1 MKRRL
6 FYRILAG
13 LVFVSL
19 LAVLI
24 FAFYTLRVL
33 RTSSYDALTRRLQDI
48 ALSAKVAAAPIASV
62 GRSAALDRL
71 ARDLGREAR
80 VRITVIDAGGLVLA
94 DSEEDA
100 ARMEN
105 HALRP
110 EVSSALA
117 GKTGISSRFSSTV
130 KRWMVYVAVPLVVS
144 GRQGGVVRASSFR
157 EELDAAVLREGGDLA
172 FFASLLFAA
181 CLLSALVISRT
192 IASPLRDLAGVVSR
206 FAAGDFG
213 ARLHL
218 RRRDEV
224 RELAE
229 SFNAMGE
236 RIQELFLENS
246 ARTQELDG
254 IFSSV
259 QEGIVLLD
267 REGRIVR
274 SNRGFEE
281 LAGRGPVV
289 GRTLL
294 ETVGAP
300 RLFELVRAARSSG
313 QRQSEEIV
321 VGERTLLCTVEMMA
335 GREELIVLLH
345 DMSDI
350 RRLEAMKRD
359 FVANASHELRTPLTT
374 IRGSLEMLEGEPVG
388 AEAAR
393 WVDAIRRNADRMAA
407 IVEDLL
413 LMSRLEAKGA
423 VPSPEPV
430 ELGRIAAEVTGM
442 FAHRAQSK
450 GISLQLDVSDSLPR
464 VTADPFL
471 MEQMLVNLVDNALK
485 YTEKGEVRV
494 SCSAEGQGGV
504 RIEVD
509 DTGIGIPPEHLPRI
523 FERFY
528 VVDTSR
534 SRKLG
539 GTGLGLA
546 IVKHIV
552 QSHSG
557 TIDVESGVGRG
568 TRFTVRLPLGRTAA
582 N

>member
-1 MKRRL
+1 MRRRL
-6 FYRILAG
+6 FYRIFAG

-19 LAVLI
+19 LAVVI

-33 RTSSYDALTRRLQDI
+33 RASSYDALTRRLRDI
-48 ALSAKVAAAPIASV
+48 ALSAKVAVAPLASK
-62 GRSAALDRL
+62 GRNAELDTLTRT
-71 ARDLGREAR
+71 LGTETGT
-80 VRITVIDAGGLVLA
+80 RITVIDARGLVLA

-110 EVSSALA
+110 EVASALA
-117 GKTGISSRFSSTV
+117 GKTGVSSRFSSTV
-130 KRWMVYVAVPLVVS
+130 SRWMVYVALPFGS
-144 GRQGGVVRASSFR
+144 PGYTTGVVRASSFR
-157 EELDAAVLREGGDLA
+157 EELDATVLREGGDLA
-172 FFASLLFAA
+172 LFASLLFAA

-192 IASPLRDLAGVVSR
+192 IASPLRDLAGVVTR

-236 RIQELFLENS
+236 RIQGLFRENS

-254 IFSSV
+254 IFSSIR
-259 QEGIVLLD
+259 EGILLLD
-267 REGRIVR
+267 GEGRIVR

-294 ETVGAP
+294 EIVAAP

-313 QRQSEEIV
+313 QRQSEEMV
-321 VGERTLLCTVEMMA
+321 VGEKTLLCTVERMA

-345 DMSDI
+345 DTSDI
-350 RRLEAMKRD
+350 RRLEEVKRD
-359 FVANASHELRTPLTT
+359 FVVNASHELRTPLTT
-374 IRGSLEMLEGEPVG
+374 IRGSLEMLEGETISG
-388 AEAAR
+388 EAAR
-393 WVDAIRRNADRMAA
+393 WIDAIRRNAERMTA

-413 LMSRLEAKGA
+413 LLSRLEAKGA
-423 VPSPEPV
+423 EPSPEPV
-430 ELGRIAAEVTGM
+430 DLGRIAAEATGM

-450 GISLQLDVSDSLPR
+450 GISLELDASDSLPR

-471 MEQMLVNLVDNALK
+471 MEHMLVNLVDNALK
-485 YTEKGEVRV
+485 YTEAGEVRV
-494 SCSAEGQGGV
+494 SCSAEAQGGV
-504 RIEVD
+504 RIEVA
-509 DTGIGIPPEHLPRI
+509 DTGIGIAPEHLPRI

-528 VVDTSR
+528 VVDKSR
-534 SRKLG
+534 SRTLG

-552 QSHSG
+552 QSHAG
-557 TIDVESGVGRG
+557 TIEAESELGKG
-568 TRFTVRLPLGRTAA
+568 TRFTIHLPAGRRAA